1 MLAQAQ
7 VQIGSIFVGCLIM
20 NRYGLFRM
28 EQVLLIIRY
37 MKKLVVYVILEHGIL
52 RIISLKIGV
61 SFVGLIILGV
71 IFVGM
76 GLVILVGLGHLPMGY
91 IVQTVPLG
99 ALTVIV

>member
-1 MLAQAQ
+1 
-7 VQIGSIFVGCLIM
+7 
-20 NRYGLFRM
+20 M